1 MARFYDNNTGEYVT
15 YYEETLNRKVFYIH
29 GTKSSC
35 SRWEEWKDTV
45 EKLNLIAQPD
55 NKKDSVDTKFDWSQL
70 AGWTNNLEDR
80 RNACLLPGDKGLVN
94 YVLNHSDG
102 YEEIV
107 LIGHSHGGNVA
118 IQAADILAAK
128 NRFKT
133 IYLITIASP
142 VFNKIQFSTATPI
155 TGLKLIKTEFKEIR
169 MSPPYNS
176 SMTIYTYLNPEN
188 PANWGKND
196 VPNTKRTPIKHLSI
210 YNRYDRVDGIALFEH
225 TILENSR
232 MTFNTSTFEYDDLVN
247 IELPSFQL
255 NDERNRAKYKNHCS
269 HLISLLVKLR
279 YIITRAEIVLVPHM
293 NITSKSEGQDNVYI
307 HRESI
312 EYECLGYR
320 LIPELPNFKSY
331 TLSDFLVDGCPELS
345 QKDIES
351 MEMKS
356 ICNIFFDGADVNNY
370 IINFNK
376 SLESRLLQFPPYPIR
391 IVKGEAD
398 ARSSNIER
406 IDEKIEIL
414 RNEIEIIETF
424 NKRTKK
430 EHKINPY
437 YKPFLYVLPGNL
449 KYLGT
454 VVNFLADGVDNH
466 SFDTNSPEVIEAAIK
481 TGLIKPFPRVRR
493 KTGDESEVISDNL

>member
-356 ICNIFFDGADVNNY
+356 ICNLFFDGADVNNY